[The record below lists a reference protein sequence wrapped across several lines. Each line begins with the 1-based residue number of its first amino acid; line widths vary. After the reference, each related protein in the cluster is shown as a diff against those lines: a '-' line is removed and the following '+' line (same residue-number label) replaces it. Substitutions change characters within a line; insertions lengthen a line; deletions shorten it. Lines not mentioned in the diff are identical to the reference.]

1 MSALRPED
9 QARCLEYIDGELDE
23 AAQLEFERRLAHE
36 PELALAVE
44 QLLATDRVLREQLLA
59 PKVERLPWHLR
70 LVSATAWVAAAAI
83 VLAVSLWFILN
94 LVTGERSR
102 VAFVA
107 SHESPLEA
115 LASAPELRELRPEG
129 LSALRG
135 SQESPNISA
144 EEFLRVEAA
153 VRERQAGDALERR
166 VTSGEAG
173 FFRIEI
179 ELEED
184 SIVYVQG
191 FAADG
196 EQFELQAAPL
206 RLPAGRHE
214 LPRPRF
220 SVDPEHP
227 GTLRYDRGYL
237 VPVGCGTLEV
247 FVATVP
253 AGKPLDSWP
262 TGNEPNLMDDILLE
276 AGAKVHNLTVREPR

>member
-1 MSALRPED
+1 L
-9 QARCLEYIDGELDE
+9 
-23 AAQLEFERRLAHE
+23 
-36 PELALAVE
+36 
-44 QLLATDRVLREQLLA
+44 
-59 PKVERLPWHLR
+59 W
-70 LVSATAWVAAAAI
+70 I
-83 VLAVSLWFILN
+83 VLNYA
-94 LVTGERSR
+94 TRDRSR

-107 SHESPLEA
+107 SYESPLEA

-135 SQESPNISA
+135 SEEATNISA

-153 VRERQAGDALERR
+153 VRERQAGNALERR

-173 FFRIEI
+173 FFKIEI

-196 EQFELQAAPL
+196 EQFELQAQPL
-206 RLPAGRHE
+206 HLPAGRHE
-214 LPRPRF
+214 LPGPRF
-220 SVDPEHP
+220 SADPEHP
-227 GTLRYDRGYL
+227 GRIRYDRGYL
-237 VPVGCGTLEV
+237 VPVGCGTLSV

-253 AGKPLDSWP
+253 AGTPLESWP
-262 TGNEPNLMDDILLE
+262 TGNEPALMDDILWE